1 MVSPSSRNKTPMTA
15 DDRSLSFL
23 TASAGGSSASS
34 FRSNGRLNRGA
45 GAFALN
51 MNPRQPAG
59 YNPPATT
66 SGFTPPTTS
75 RSSHNIPSSSS
86 SLHLSELEHLR
97 EENRQLKDENEQLRD
112 ENEQL
117 REQVA
122 STHETSALLPTGKN
136 ALAKRFKTS
145 ATPLDKANMAA
156 ISVYVFHKLWPHFK
170 ILDFEPG
177 WQCWDSPFCKFVM
190 EGLKTEIAIP
200 PGITEDIYWG
210 RTIFPSL
217 MKSVSDRRNNTQ
229 TRLKSVVESKCVF
242 RDIRH
247 VSFDRTVSQHVLF
260 VSFLTFGQR
269 CTELTSTRNW

>member
-1 MVSPSSRNKTPMTA
+1 MMA
-15 DDRSLSFL
+15 DDQSLGFL
-23 TASAGGSSASS
+23 TASGGGSLASASS
-34 FRSNGRLNRGA
+34 FRSKGRLNRG
-45 GAFALN
+45 GAFSMN
-51 MNPRQPAG
+51 MNPGQMVG

-75 RSSHNIPSSSS
+75 RPSHNIPNSSS
-86 SLHLSELEHLR
+86 SLHLSGIEHLR
-97 EENRQLKDENEQLRD
+97 EENRQLKDENEQLKD
-112 ENEQL
+112 ENELL

-136 ALAKRFKTS
+136 ALAKRVKS
-145 ATPLDKANMAA
+145 ATPLDKSNMAA
-156 ISVYVFHKLWPHFK
+156 ISVYVFHDLWPNHK

-177 WQCWDSPFCKFVM
+177 WQCWGSPFCNFVM

-210 RTIFPSL
+210 TTIFPSL

-247 VSFDRTVSQHVLF
+247 FSFDRTVSQHAF
-260 VSFLTFGQR
+260 VSFLTFGQQ